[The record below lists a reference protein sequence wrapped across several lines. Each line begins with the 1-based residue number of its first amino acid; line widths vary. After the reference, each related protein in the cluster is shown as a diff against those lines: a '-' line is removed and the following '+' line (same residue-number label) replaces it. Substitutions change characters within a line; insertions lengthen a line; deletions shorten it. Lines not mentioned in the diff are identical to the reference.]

1 MARTHSGEFMFVG
14 TIVALLVAAEPGSL
28 PPPPPAVAP
37 IQAPLSFPT
46 WSLGAGMFLVSDLQL
61 GIAGLGGGTLA
72 SLAAPTVA
80 PSVSLERAFSPQ
92 FAMGL
97 GLQGSFFSTQS
108 GGSETPTGSLGIG
121 FSPRFVLTDPT
132 APVSFTFFTT
142 VMIGYAGTT
151 TNVNLTGMNGVLV
164 SALTGSV
171 AGGGA
176 LEIKLLE
183 RLALRVQASFL
194 KFSVARTGLKASPM
208 ATEAVVTVTGV
219 SVIPSPGLELR
230 LYL

>member
-1 MARTHSGEFMFVG
+1 MFVA
-14 TIVALLVAAEPGSL
+14 TVVAVLVAAEPGSL

-37 IQAPLSFPT
+37 IQPPLSFPT
-46 WSLGAGMFLVSDLQL
+46 WSLGAGLYLVTDSPFP
-61 GIAGLGGGTLA
+61 LA
-72 SLAAPTVA
+72 QALVGSLATAAFAAPTVT

-108 GGSETPTGSLGIG
+108 GGSETPTGSLGVG

-164 SALTGSV
+164 SSLTGSV

-183 RLALRVQASFL
+183 RLALRVQASFV
-194 KFSVARTGLKASPM
+194 KFSVARTGLKANAT
-208 ATEAVVTVTGV
+208 ATEAVVTVSGV
-219 SVIPSPGLELR
+219 SLIPSPGLELR